1 MTIADRKWVGGNQVR
16 QEKKKGKHDRRGSE
30 AERERGRE
38 KNNDPSQLCYVG
50 MVLSELD
57 HVLIYIVS
65 E

>member
-1 MTIADRKWVGGNQVR
+1 MR